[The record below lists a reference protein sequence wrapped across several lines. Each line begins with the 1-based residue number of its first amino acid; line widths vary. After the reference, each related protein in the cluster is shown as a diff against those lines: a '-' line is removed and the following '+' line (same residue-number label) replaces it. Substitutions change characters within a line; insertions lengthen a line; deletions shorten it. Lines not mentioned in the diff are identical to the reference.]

1 MGRSVY
7 RTGGVH
13 DKMIIHSLY
22 GLSAPDPELIAI
34 REAKVASLISQM
46 GSKYLL
52 TSQIQRKDKK

>member
-1 MGRSVY
+1 MGKPIY

-13 DKMIIHSLY
+13 TKMIIHSLY
-22 GLSAPDPELIAI
+22 GLTAPDPTLTAI